1 MKKPEYNKKNSTC
14 KSEGLS
20 RRDFLKNAGLVT
32 GGIAVTS
39 MAIAA
44 GCTDGGKTTT
54 PTTTPPATT
63 SPTTTPTT
71 TAPTSTVPTTT
82 PTTTPPT
89 TTGNGGFVYMPPASN
104 PELVDVVGCT
114 SKVAADRLYSEE
126 HVWVK
131 LIEDNL
137 AVIGMTDKMQL
148 LLGLVERGEL
158 VLNPVGTELVYDGW
172 LGNFEGQKMNVDM
185 YSPVSG
191 IIIQVNDELYV
202 NSRVLESEPYLR
214 GWLYV
219 IELSRPE
226 ELDNLLDP
234 IEYATA
240 QANPNA

>member
-1 MKKPEYNKKNSTC
+1 MKQPKNSNKIPAC
-14 KSEGLS
+14 QDEGLS
-20 RRDFLKNAGLVT
+20 RRDFLKHAGLVT
-32 GGIAVTS
+32 GSIAVTS

-44 GCTDGGKTTT
+44 GCTDGGNTTT
-54 PTTTPPATT
+54 PATTPPTT
-63 SPTTTPTT
+63 TKPTTTPTSTVNPT
-71 TAPTSTVPTTT
+71 TA

-89 TTGNGGFVYMPPASN
+89 TTGNGDFVYVPPTSN

-114 SKVAADRLYSEE
+114 SKVAVDRLYSEE

-131 LIEDNL
+131 PLENNL

-158 VLNPVGTELVYDGW
+158 VLNLVGTELEYDGW

-185 YSPVSG
+185 YSPVTG
-191 IIIQVNDELYV
+191 TIIQVNDELYI
-202 NSRVLESEPYLR
+202 NSRMLESEPYLR

-219 IELSRPE
+219 VELSKPE
-226 ELDNLLDP
+226 ELDNLLGP

>member
-1 MKKPEYNKKNSTC
+1 MKKPQDSRKYPACEGR
-14 KSEGLS
+14 GLS

-32 GGIAVTS
+32 GGLAVTS
-39 MAIAA
+39 MAFAA
-44 GCTDGGKTTT
+44 GCADGDNTTT
-54 PTTTPPATT
+54 PTTTPTTTT

-71 TAPTSTVPTTT
+71 TIPTTT
-82 PTTTPPT
+82 PTT
-89 TTGNGGFVYMPPASN
+89 TTGNGGFVYVPPTSN

-131 LIEDNL
+131 PLENNL

-158 VLNPVGTELVYDGW
+158 VLNLVGTELEYDSW

-191 IIIQVNDELYV
+191 TVIQVNDELYV
-202 NSRVLESEPYLR
+202 NSRILESEPYLR

-219 IELSRPE
+219 VELSQPE
-226 ELDNLLDP
+226 QLDNLLGP